1 MSQETKRFEFGE
13 FVLDADE
20 KVLLR
25 HGKSISCPPKVL
37 ELLFVLVEN
46 HGHVLEKEVLMAKLW
61 VDTFVEEGNLTFSIR
76 KLRTILGD
84 DTRNPIFIETIP
96 KRGYRFIA
104 EVRSNTDHLL
114 PETSIVGENE
124 VVKGIEDQGSG
135 KASRF
140 AKNSYLLSVGI
151 VAVLIAGLIAVIW
164 WFTANRPQSFA
175 SLSIERLTYNGKA
188 KFAAISPDGKFA
200 AYVVDDEGKQSIRLK
215 NIATGSDVQILAPL
229 IGTQLHS
236 IAFSTGGDHIYYAE
250 KQTLYRLPILGG
262 PAEQVLGNF
271 VSGSQFSPITF
282 SLDRKQFA
290 FVRRDSESSSSVV
303 LVNADGSG
311 ERVLATSDAPAM
323 FLRSAVWSPDG
334 KVIALLTS
342 GGKRISLV
350 RVADGV
356 VSAFPSPPWKVV
368 SQIAWKPD
376 GSGLLAVATEDPSFT
391 SQIWQLSYPDGK
403 AENIT
408 NDLNNYQSISI
419 TADGGTLAAVRVEQV
434 AHIWAGS
441 TEEGELFRQIT
452 YGVDGYDGIY
462 GLDYLSNGEIIYE
475 AVPGG
480 KGQIWSI
487 NPEGRES
494 KLIVNDSGSS
504 SASPDGRYVIY
515 QTTDESKALGLFKLD
530 ISTGQ
535 RVRLTTGK
543 DVWIAYS
550 KDSKWV
556 VFSRWGEHADLWKIS
571 IDGGDP
577 VKLTNI
583 AGYAQAPAVSPD
595 SKLIAFHWW
604 KPNREPSVFAI
615 IPFGGGEVI
624 KTFQPFL
631 RNSRV
636 EHAQGYG
643 KDTVQ
648 WTPDGQ
654 AIDYAVFND
663 NASNIWR
670 QPLDGSQPFQVTNF
684 NDQQIFNFAYS
695 PDGKRLALSRGTYGR
710 DVVLLKLGER

>member
-20 KVLLR
+20 KMLLR
-25 HGKSISCPPKVL
+25 HGKSMPIPPKVL

-46 HGHVLEKEVLMAKLW
+46 HGHVLEKEVLMTKLW
-61 VDTFVEEGNLTFSIR
+61 ANTFVEEGNLTFTIR
-76 KLRTILGD
+76 KLRTILDD
-84 DTRNPIFIETIP
+84 DTRNPRFIETIP

-104 EVRSNTDHLL
+104 EVSSNTGQLL
-114 PETSIVGENE
+114 PEARIAGENR
-124 VVKGIEDQGSG
+124 KGLEDRGSG

-140 AKNSYLLSVGI
+140 AKNSYLASFGI
-151 VAVLIAGLIAVIW
+151 LAVLIAGLIAVIW
-164 WFTANRPQSFA
+164 WLTINRIQNFS
-175 SLSIERLTYNGKA
+175 SLSIERLTSNGKA

-200 AYVVDDEGKQSIRLK
+200 GYIVDDEGKQSIRLK
-215 NIATGSDVQILAPL
+215 NVATGSDVQILAPL
-229 IGTQLHS
+229 TGTQLHS
-236 IAFSTGGDHIYYAE
+236 IAFSPGGDHLYYAE
-250 KQTLYRLPILGG
+250 KEALFRLPILGG
-262 PAEQVLGNF
+262 PPEQVLANF

-290 FVRRDSESSSSVV
+290 FVRRDSESSSSVI
-303 LVNADGSG
+303 LVNVDGSG
-311 ERVLATSDAPAM
+311 ERVLAKSDAPAM

-356 VSAFPSPPWKVV
+356 VSAFNTPPWKVV

-391 SQIWQLSYPDGK
+391 SQIWQLSYPDGN

-419 TADGGTLAAVRVEQV
+419 TADGRTLAAVRVEQV

-441 TEEGELFRQIT
+441 TEEGGLFRQIT
-452 YGVDGYDGIY
+452 HGVDGYDGIY

-480 KGQIWSI
+480 KGQILSI
-487 NPEGRES
+487 NAEGGEP
-494 KLIVNDSGSS
+494 KLIVNDSGSA
-504 SASPDGRYVIY
+504 SASPDGKYAIY
-515 QTTDESKALGLFKLD
+515 QTTDESKALGLFKLE
-530 ISTGQ
+530 ISSGQ

-550 KDSKWV
+550 ADSKWV
-556 VFSRWGEHADLWKIS
+556 VFTRWGEQADLWKIS

-577 VKLTNI
+577 VKLTNL
-583 AGYAQAPAVSPD
+583 AGYAQAPSVSPD
-595 SKLIAFHWW
+595 GKLIAFHLW
-604 KPNREPSVFAI
+604 KPNKEPSVFAI
-615 IPFGGGEVI
+615 IPFNGGDVI
-624 KTFQPFL
+624 KTFQL
-631 RNSRV
+631 SLWNSRV
-636 EHAQGYG
+636 QHAKGYG

-670 QPLDGSQPFQVTNF
+670 QPIDDSPPFQVTNF
-684 NDQQIFNFAYS
+684 TDQQIFNFAYS
-695 PDGKRLALSRGTYGR
+695 PDGKKLALSRGTYGR